1 MAITE
6 MYHTCFRKI
15 RQFRPGERVTRVR
28 NMAWLLA
35 GLFAGQ
41 CVHLSHIA
49 RKIPG
54 SNQQLSKVKMLSR
67 LLENRHIRVRS
78 WYKPVARDLLTAAV
92 ENGQTLR
99 LLVDGSK
106 VGNGHQLLIVAL
118 AYRRRALPI
127 AWTWVKGSRGH
138 SSARKQCALLAYVHS
153 LIPQGASVEI
163 AGDNEFGA
171 IEVLRLLD
179 QWRWSYALRQ
189 KGCYLVCPAGQ
200 STWKRCDMLVTR
212 AAGTCWLDSV
222 RLTRKHAYP
231 TRFLAL
237 WRKGESEPWLLATN
251 CVSTRQAYTLYSRRM
266 WIEAMFA
273 DFKGHGFDLEATRL
287 QHFRRLS
294 RLTLAIALLYLWI
307 VAFGSQTIKN
317 GKRRLVDRADRRDL
331 SIFRIGFD
339 MLERSLANQE
349 PFSIRPLPYFRK
361 VYGC

>member
-6 MYHTCFRKI
+6 MYHTCFGKI
-15 RQFRPGERVTRVR
+15 RQLRPAERVTRVR

-35 GLFAGQ
+35 GMLAGQ

-54 SNQQLSKVKMLSR
+54 SSQKLSKVKMLSR

-78 WYKPVARDLLTAAV
+78 WYEAVARDLLTAAV
-92 ENGQTLR
+92 ANGQTLR

-106 VGNGHQLLIVAL
+106 VGNGHQLLMVAL
-118 AYRRRALPI
+118 AYRRRALPL

-138 SSARKQCALLAYVHS
+138 SSAQTQCALLAYVHG
-153 LIPQGASVEI
+153 LIPQGAQVEI

-171 IEVLRLLD
+171 IEVLRLLG

-189 KGCYLVCPAGQ
+189 KGCYLVCPEGQ
-200 STWKRCDMLVTR
+200 SVWKRCDSLVTQADR
-212 AAGTCWLDSV
+212 TCWLDSV

-231 TRFLAL
+231 TRFLAF
-237 WRKGESEPWLLATN
+237 WRKGESQPWLLATN
-251 CVSTRQAYTLYSRRM
+251 CVSAHQVYQLYSRRM
-266 WIEAMFA
+266 WIEEMFA

-287 QHFRRLS
+287 QHFLRLS
-294 RLTLAIALLYLWI
+294 RLTLAVALLYIWI

-317 GKRRLVDRADRRDL
+317 GNRRLVDRVDRRDL
-331 SIFRIGFD
+331 SVFRIGLD
-339 MLERSLANQE
+339 MLERCLANRE
-349 PFSIRPLPYFRK
+349 PFSIRPVPYFH
-361 VYGC
+361 